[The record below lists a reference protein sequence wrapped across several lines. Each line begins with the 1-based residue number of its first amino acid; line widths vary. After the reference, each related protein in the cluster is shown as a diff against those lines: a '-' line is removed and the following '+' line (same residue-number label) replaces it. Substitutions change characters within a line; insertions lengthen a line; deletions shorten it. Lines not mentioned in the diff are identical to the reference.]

1 MFTGSNVV
9 LNACA
14 AFLTCVLAGGCT
26 SYGVYSDSWPEKA
39 SVESGQCPDI
49 DGEYVS
55 QGETINETDGQ
66 QYPGQPV
73 ELIAVLSEGIDYS
86 IPGAEY
92 LEKVGVQVVD
102 ETLRVTATL
111 NGGGELRFERPA
123 LDCRDSML
131 VMGTDW
137 KHSIQE
143 EGGAEALGMTM
154 GMFHWFE
161 RTSWKLARAEDGS
174 LLMRKS
180 EGGSLMLYWFPV
192 LPGWET
198 TWIRFPRF
206 IPTLEAEAAAYP
218 PAFRPVL
225 REEMSI
231 GGR

>member
-1 MFTGSNVV
+1 MPVA
-9 LNACA
+9 LNAA
-14 AFLTCVLAGGCT
+14 NEVAVEAFLEGRLAF
-26 SYGVYSDSWPEKA
+26 PA
-39 SVESGQCPDI
+39 
-49 DGEYVS
+49 
-55 QGETINETDGQ
+55 
-66 QYPGQPV
+66 
-73 ELIAVLSEGIDYS
+73 IA
-86 IPGAEY
+86 
-92 LEKVGVQVVD
+92 QVID

-111 NGGGELRFERPA
+111 NDGGELRFERPA

-198 TWIRFPRF
+198 TWMDIARRSREIKRYQPFSLARFVTSSAF
-206 IPTLEAEAAAYP
+206 HEAAVRSQPLRHGRKDDTP
-218 PAFRPVL
+218 PCAASTIAEYVRAIA
-225 REEMSI
+225 R
-231 GGR
+231 